1 MRRILPLLLLLL
13 LGVAC
18 GRSAPP
24 EPFFGDW
31 RVTGAS
37 TPGPSAVSAE
47 TAQGAIGTPV
57 EFSGRRASY
66 GDARCSGP
74 SYTRRWLA
82 PATFTDAYGVEPAQL
97 SLSDQQI
104 EFVDV
109 TCESGALNQGSTL
122 IVRGDGTM
130 LAVWDGAFYVLSRQ

>member
-1 MRRILPLLLLLL
+1 MRRVVPFLPLLLV
-13 LGVAC
+13 VAC

-31 RVTGAS
+31 KVTGAS
-37 TPGPSAVSAE
+37 TPGRSAVSAD
-47 TAQGAIGTPV
+47 AARGALGTPV
-57 EFSGRRASY
+57 
-66 GDARCSGP
+66 RCSGP

-82 PATFTDAYGVEPAQL
+82 PATFTDAYGVEPTEL
-97 SLSDQQI
+97 SLSGQQI

-109 TCESGALNQGSTL
+109 TCETGTLNQGSTL

-130 LAVWDGAFYVLSRQ
+130 LTVWDGAFYVLGRQ

>member
-1 MRRILPLLLLLL
+1 MRRVVPFLPLLLV
-13 LGVAC
+13 VAC

-31 RVTGAS
+31 KVTGAS
-37 TPGPSAVSAE
+37 TPGRSAVSAD
-47 TAQGAIGTPV
+47 AARGAIGTPV
-57 EFSGRRASY
+57 QFSGRGASY

-82 PATFTDAYGVEPAQL
+82 PATFTDAYGVEPTEL
-97 SLSDQQI
+97 SLSGQQI

-109 TCESGALNQGSTL
+109 TCETGTLNQGSTL

-130 LAVWDGAFYVLSRQ
+130 LTVWDGAFYVLGRQ